1 MPEDFI
7 SIGKIVNTHGH
18 RGEVR
23 VLPLTDFPERFI
35 ETDRVQV
42 STAAGRITLAIENA
56 RPHQKFFVVKF
67 KEVQDM
73 NAALAL
79 KGGLLQITRDELME
93 LPEGTFYIFDIVGLS
108 VYDSA
113 GAFLG
118 KVSDIIK
125 TGANDVYVVETGSK
139 PILVPALK
147 QVVKEINLAG
157 QRMVVELPE
166 GL

>member
-42 STAAGRITLAIENA
+42 STAAGRITLTIENA
-56 RPHQKFFVVKF
+56 RPHQKYFIVKF